1 MTSKTFTEIHSQYQA
16 LKKTIN
22 LVSARKEEC
31 RKFFS
36 DAKPDRIIVAGCGSS
51 YQLSQAISMSV
62 GIHLGLP
69 SFAIPGGDLML
80 NMNQYMP
87 LFDGRPMLVI
97 VSRSGSTSEVLYTI
111 QELKKSAINLSVFCI
126 ACTEKSPIAELAD
139 FSLEIPWAFDE
150 SVCQTR
156 SVTNLYAA
164 AMLAIAAVA
173 RDDTVFESYITLA
186 DNGEAYISSFEED
199 IQNLGQSEFTSV
211 AVLADGEGAALADE
225 AALAFNE
232 IAYTPSTFKH
242 VLDVRHGP
250 IVLFDKNT
258 VVILKI
264 GKEHLDYH
272 EALIDDIRKRGSRII
287 VVSDVELPPIADVS
301 LQISFGFNLHSMA
314 STAVVMP
321 VAQLLSYYRAV
332 AIHADPDQP
341 DGLDAWIKL

>member
-1 MTSKTFTEIHSQYQA
+1 MKSKTFTEIHSQYQS
-16 LKKTIN
+16 LGKTIGLIN
-22 LVSARKEEC
+22 ECKEDC
-31 RKFFS
+31 RKFFA
-36 DAKPDRIIVAGCGSS
+36 DAKPDRIIVTGCGSS
-51 YQLSQAISMSV
+51 YQLSQAISMSA

-69 SFAIPGGDLML
+69 SFSIPGGDLML
-80 NMNQYMP
+80 NVNQYMP
-87 LFDGRPMLVI
+87 LFDGRPMLII
-97 VSRSGSTSEVLYTI
+97 VSRSGATSEVLYTI
-111 QELKKSAINLSVFCI
+111 QELKKADINLSVFCI

-173 RDDTVFESYITLA
+173 GDEAVFESYNALA
-186 DNGEAYISSFEED
+186 AGGEAFIESFEAD
-199 IQNLGQSEFTSV
+199 IKELGKKEFTSV

-250 IVLFDKNT
+250 IVLFNQNT
-258 VVILKI
+258 IVILKI
-264 GKEHLDYH
+264 GKEHLNYH
-272 EALIDDIRKRGSRII
+272 EALIADIRKRGST
-287 VVSDVELPPIADVS
+287 VVVISDEELPPIADVA
-301 LQISFGFNLHSMA
+301 LQISFGSKLHPMA

-332 AIHADPDQP
+332 AINADPDQP